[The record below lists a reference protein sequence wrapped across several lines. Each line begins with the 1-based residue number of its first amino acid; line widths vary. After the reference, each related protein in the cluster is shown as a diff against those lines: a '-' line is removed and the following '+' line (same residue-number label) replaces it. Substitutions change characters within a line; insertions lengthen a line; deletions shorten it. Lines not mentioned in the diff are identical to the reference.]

1 MRPKHISVEGE
12 FYFLTTHCA
21 FGTKPFEERQG
32 SLAFMDIFKEKH
44 DKFNL
49 RLFAYVIMPNHVHIL
64 LQLPENV
71 DISNLMNHING
82 ASSRRVNSVLN
93 DRYENIWQGGFHD
106 EIIRSAT
113 DFGNKVNYVHENPVS
128 KNLVEKAID
137 YEFSSARFYS
147 KAFGEPHLD
156 MDGFDDFALDA
167 LLESFHSVLD

>member
-21 FGTKPFEERQG
+21 PGIKPFEEKLG
-32 SLAFMDIFKEKH
+32 SRAFMDILKEKH

-49 RLFAYVIMPNHVHIL
+49 RLFAYVIMPNHTHLL

-71 DISNLMNHING
+71 EVSNLMNHLNG
-82 ASSRRVNSVLN
+82 ASARSVNSVLN
-93 DRYENIWQGGFHD
+93 NQYEHIWQGGFHD
-106 EIIRSAT
+106 EIVRSAT
-113 DFGNKVNYVHENPVS
+113 DFGNKVNYIHENPVS

-167 LLESFHSVLD
+167 LLESFHSVLN